1 MQEPREKRPSSSTCC
16 LGWFWHGAGAESWTS
31 SEGGWRRLEQDTPHP
46 DPHPT
51 LPKTSGQKKPLM
63 LLP

>member
-1 MQEPREKRPSSSTCC
+1 MQEPREECPSSSTCC
-16 LGWFWHGAGAESWTS
+16 LGCLWWGAGAESWTS
-31 SEGGWRRLEQDTPHP
+31 SERGLRRLEQDNPHP
-46 DPHPT
+46 GA